1 LTTEEIASINYL
13 VIILIMNV
21 IGVFYFYFS
30 PARRALELKPS
41 VDSFMIMFA
50 LIALAFMMFA
60 ARLFI
65 PEWLSLTFANGLF
78 LLSSYY
84 ARRGFLYRLGESQPP
99 LKKSKGIW
107 INVSALCITNTG
119 IFYFYY
125 DDFAI
130 RASITSINIAVVFYS
145 CLSKIPKKPASKTY
159 GEKIAQVAIA
169 STVVLTPASAI
180 LFWFEQSF
188 FLYMSTLMFTQAIA
202 VTTLVGAFLTLIMSD
217 LIEDHYR
224 NSVVDPLTGV
234 YNRRFFE
241 EQAQKVIGFTQNS
254 QNGIIVVDID
264 DFKHINDTY
273 GHAVGDEVLVNF
285 AKVVAKIVR
294 SSDIVARFGGEE
306 FVILQPS
313 SYIAETQKLA
323 ERLCD
328 EISKCVIETQAGMVT
343 VTASFGVS
351 SLSSPADLDKCLE
364 LADTAMYSAKATG
377 KNRVVV
383 AES

>member
-1 LTTEEIASINYL
+1 
-13 VIILIMNV
+13 
-21 IGVFYFYFS
+21 
-30 PARRALELKPS
+30 
-41 VDSFMIMFA
+41 
-50 LIALAFMMFA
+50 
-60 ARLFI
+60 
-65 PEWLSLTFANGLF
+65 LSLTFTNGLF
-78 LLSSYY
+78 LLSAYY

-99 LKKSKGIW
+99 LKRSKGIW
-107 INVSALCITNTG
+107 INVAALSIINTG

-180 LFWFEQSF
+180 FFWFEQSF

-264 DFKHINDTY
+264 DFKYINDTY

-313 SYIAETQKLA
+313 SNIVETRKLA

-328 EISKCVIETQAGMVT
+328 EVSKCVIETQAGVVT

-364 LADTAMYSAKATG
+364 LADTAMYSAKTTG

>member
-13 VIILIMNV
+13 VI
-21 IGVFYFYFS
+21 
-30 PARRALELKPS
+30 
-41 VDSFMIMFA
+41 MFA
-50 LIALAFMMFA
+50 LIALAFVMFA

-65 PEWLSLTFANGLF
+65 SEWLSLTFANALF

-84 ARRGFLYRLGESQPP
+84 ARRGFIFRLGQSQPS
-99 LKKSKGIW
+99 LKYSKLIW
-107 INVSALCITNTG
+107 INVAALSIINTG
-119 IFYFYY
+119 VFYFYY
-125 DDFAI
+125 DNFAI
-130 RASITSINIAVVFYS
+130 RATITSINIAIVFYS
-145 CLSKIPKKPASKTY
+145 CLAKIPKKASAKSE

-169 STVVLTPASAI
+169 STVLFTPASAI
-180 LFWFEQSF
+180 FFWFEQSF

-202 VTTLVGAFLTLIMSD
+202 VTALVGAFLTLIMSD
-217 LIEDHYR
+217 LIEDHYH

-264 DFKHINDTY
+264 DFKYINDTY

-313 SYIAETQKLA
+313 SNIDETQKLA

-328 EISKCVIETQAGMVT
+328 EVSKCVIETQAGMVT

-351 SLSSPADLDKCLE
+351 SLSSPADLNKCLE

-383 AES
+383 AESDK